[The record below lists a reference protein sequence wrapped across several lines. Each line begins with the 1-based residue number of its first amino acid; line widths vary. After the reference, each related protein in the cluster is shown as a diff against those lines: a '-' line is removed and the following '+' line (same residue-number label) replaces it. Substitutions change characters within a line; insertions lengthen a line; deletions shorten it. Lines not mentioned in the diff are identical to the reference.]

1 MTERAA
7 RTTPPVDSSGVT
19 TSPNIETLITRVLDR
34 AASPEEGHRRLAV
47 LLSAAGSVT
56 QELDLT
62 AALQRIVEVA
72 RELVGARY
80 GALGVIAPDG
90 GLERFLHDG
99 FTAEQVEA
107 LGPPPSGRG
116 ILGAVITEGQSIRL
130 DTLADDARSVGF
142 PAHHPPMGSFL
153 GVPIPVGDAVF
164 GNLYLTERA
173 DGPFDEVDEEVIAAL
188 AAMAGTAIAN
198 SRRYEQSR
206 DDRRWLAA
214 SERLNQRLLAG
225 ELDPDDLTVV
235 ADVASELSGAEVV
248 VAVDSA
254 GGSAGDA
261 LAHARQELDRRAG
274 GAPLGPVLLVP
285 LEGGPDRES
294 GALGIARGER
304 GHPFTTAE
312 RETITRFARSVA
324 IARDLA
330 RTRSD
335 EERIALADERDRIAR
350 DLHDHVI
357 QSLFAVGLSLQSVV
371 GDPRTPVG
379 SRIAAQVEAI
389 DATIRQIRHAIY
401 RLESPAGASDYSLR
415 ARINTLVRQ
424 TLEGEELD
432 SRLEFSGP
440 VDTLVDTELGDE
452 VAAVVR
458 ESLSNAVRHAQAS
471 SVAVSIAVRGAHVT
485 VTVAD
490 DGVGIGP
497 HSRRSGLD
505 NLAARARQRAGE
517 FVIGSADP
525 HGTVLSWTVP
535 WEAR

>member
-235 ADVASELSGAEVV
+235 ADVASELSGADVV
-248 VAVDSA
+248 AAVDSTD
-254 GGSAGDA
+254 DA
-261 LAHARQELDRRAG
+261 LEKARAELERRAAG
-274 GAPLGPVLLVP
+274 TPLGPVLIVP
-285 LEGGPDRES
+285 IEGGPDRES
-294 GALGIARGER
+294 GALGVARGER

-312 RETITRFARSVA
+312 REMITRFARSVA

-330 RTRSD
+330 RTRID

-424 TLEGEELD
+424 TLEGEDLD

-458 ESLSNAVRHAQAS
+458 ESLSNAVRHARAS

-485 VTVAD
+485 VTVSD

-517 FVIGSADP
+517 FSVASADP

>member
-1 MTERAA
+1 MRPRSSHVDTLVGRVLERA
-7 RTTPPVDSSGVT
+7 SS
-19 TSPNIETLITRVLDR
+19 PQ
-34 AASPEEGHRRLAV
+34 EGHQRLAV
-47 LLSAAGSVT
+47 LLSAAGAVT

-99 FTAEQVEA
+99 FTPQEVER
-107 LGPPPSGRG
+107 LGPPPTGRG
-116 ILGAVITEGQSIRL
+116 ILGAVITEGRSIRL
-130 DTLADDARSVGF
+130 DNLADDPRSVGF
-142 PAHHPPMGSFL
+142 PAHHPPMGAFL

-164 GNLYLTERA
+164 GNLYLTERD
-173 DGPFDEVDEEVIAAL
+173 DGPFDEVDEAVIATL

-206 DDRRWLAA
+206 DDRRWLTA
-214 SERLNQRLLAG
+214 SEALNQRLLSG
-225 ELDPDDLTVV
+225 ELEPHDLSSV
-235 ADVASELSGAEVV
+235 ADVVSELSGAMLV

-254 GGSAGDA
+254 HDA
-261 LAHARQELDRRAG
+261 EHNARTELERRAQ
-274 GAPLGPVLLVP
+274 GAAVGPMLVVP
-285 LEGGPDRES
+285 LEGGLGRES
-294 GALGIARGER
+294 GALAIARGER
-304 GHPFTTAE
+304 GHPFTEPE

-330 RTRSD
+330 STRID

-371 GDPRTPVG
+371 GDPRSPVG
-379 SRIAAQVEAI
+379 SRVATQVEAI
-389 DATIRQIRHAIY
+389 DATIRQIRQAIY
-401 RLESPAGASDYSLR
+401 RLEAAPGAAEYSLR
-415 ARINTLVRQ
+415 ARINALVRQ

-432 SRLEFSGP
+432 SRLEFAGP

-471 SVAVSIAVRGAHVT
+471 SVAVSIAVRGAQVT

-490 DGVGIGP
+490 DGVGLGP
-497 HSRRSGLD
+497 STRRSGLD
-505 NLAARARQRAGE
+505 NLAARARQRAGRFTLSGAE
-517 FVIGSADP
+517 P
-525 HGTVLSWTVP
+525 HGTIVTWAVP

>member
-1 MTERAA
+1 MTSSSR
-7 RTTPPVDSSGVT
+7 RPPLTSPT
-19 TSPNIETLITRVLDR
+19 TSVAIEALVRRVLDR
-34 AASPEEGHRRLAV
+34 ASSPEEGHHRLAV

-99 FTAEQVEA
+99 FTLEQVAA
-107 LGPPPSGRG
+107 LGPPPSGKG
-116 ILGAVITEGQSIRL
+116 ILGAVISERKSIRL
-130 DTLADDARSVGF
+130 DRLADDARSVGF

-173 DGPFDEVDEEVIAAL
+173 DGPFDDVDEAVIASL

-198 SRRYEQSR
+198 SRQYEQSR

-225 ELDPDDLTVV
+225 ELGPDDLTAVTDVVSELTGTATVV
-235 ADVASELSGAEVV
+235 AI
-248 VAVDSA
+248 DS
-254 GGSAGDA
+254 SDDA
-261 LAHARQELDRRAG
+261 HEHARTELLRRAAG
-274 GAPLGPVLLVP
+274 SPVGPVLIVP
-285 LEGGPDRES
+285 LEGGPDGEP
-294 GALGIARGER
+294 GALAVARGER
-304 GHPFTTAE
+304 GHPFTAAE

-324 IARDLA
+324 IARELA
-330 RTRSD
+330 RIRSD

-379 SRIAAQVEAI
+379 GRLAAQVEAI

-401 RLESPAGASDYSLR
+401 RLDSPAGASDYSLR
-415 ARINTLVRQ
+415 TRITTLVRQ

-458 ESLSNAVRHAQAS
+458 ESLSNAVRHARAS
-471 SVAVSIAVRGAHVT
+471 RVAVSIAVRGAQVT

-490 DGVGIGP
+490 DGVGIAA

-517 FVIGSADP
+517 FAVTGADP
-525 HGTVLSWTVP
+525 HGTVVSWTVP

>member
-1 MTERAA
+1 MSPSSSRN
-7 RTTPPVDSSGVT
+7 PPADRSSGAP
-19 TSPNIETLITRVLDR
+19 TSPNIESLITRVLDH

-80 GALGVIAPDG
+80 GALGVISPDG

-235 ADVASELSGAEVV
+235 ADVASELSGADVV

-261 LAHARQELDRRAG
+261 LAHARQELDRRA
-274 GAPLGPVLLVP
+274 
-285 LEGGPDRES
+285 
-294 GALGIARGER
+294 
-304 GHPFTTAE
+304 
-312 RETITRFARSVA
+312 
-324 IARDLA
+324 
-330 RTRSD
+330 
-335 EERIALADERDRIAR
+335 
-350 DLHDHVI
+350 
-357 QSLFAVGLSLQSVV
+357 
-371 GDPRTPVG
+371 
-379 SRIAAQVEAI
+379 
-389 DATIRQIRHAIY
+389 
-401 RLESPAGASDYSLR
+401 
-415 ARINTLVRQ
+415 
-424 TLEGEELD
+424 
-432 SRLEFSGP
+432 
-440 VDTLVDTELGDE
+440 
-452 VAAVVR
+452 
-458 ESLSNAVRHAQAS
+458 
-471 SVAVSIAVRGAHVT
+471 
-485 VTVAD
+485 
-490 DGVGIGP
+490 
-497 HSRRSGLD
+497 
-505 NLAARARQRAGE
+505 
-517 FVIGSADP
+517 
-525 HGTVLSWTVP
+525 
-535 WEAR
+535 